1 MKDEFHKA
9 GRSNSA
15 PESLEVMKRYVQNN
29 ISFIVTFSV
38 IVRIKY
44 DHLDVNPFTLGVPLE
59 SIVCNFHTF
68 EDNLGIELR
77 FAKYLKESC
86 CLASD

>member
-1 MKDEFHKA
+1 MIYQYKHNFSLFPQILVKTILKNKSFKNPFVKELSRGDSKESMNMKDEFHKA

-44 DHLDVNPFTLGVPLE
+44 DH
-59 SIVCNFHTF
+59 
-68 EDNLGIELR
+68 
-77 FAKYLKESC
+77 
-86 CLASD
+86 